1 MKDRFKFR
9 AVLKTDKFTILVET
23 FYILNSCYFIDIN
36 KAEVKFKCKYPDEC
50 FWDFIEEIEK
60 QDYIQ
65 EISID
70 GDLIITK
77 DFTNLVQCTGLK
89 DKFGKLIYEGDI
101 VKEKWFSE
109 DSEQYEECLY
119 VVEFSQEH
127 CAYCLTEVSNGYK
140 NFFVDLEYIPED
152 YEIIGNIYE
161 NPDLLVAWDV
171 NFWT

>member
-1 MKDRFKFR
+1 MQDRFKFR

-36 KAEVKFKCKYPDEC
+36 KAEVEFKCKYPDEC

-65 EISID
+65 EISIE

-89 DKFGKLIYEGDI
+89 DKFDKLIYEKDI
-101 VKEKWFSE
+101 VRDIPTQTVYKVSHKKCAFYLENKEYVGYFHELRQCFSI
-109 DSEQYEECLY
+109 SRL
-119 VVEFSQEH
+119 
-127 CAYCLTEVSNGYK
+127 
-140 NFFVDLEYIPED
+140 
-152 YEIIGNIYE
+152 EIIGNVYE
-161 NPDLLVAWDV
+161 NSELLNEVEND
-171 NFWT
+171 T

>member
-1 MKDRFKFR
+1 MEDNLRTRTWYAPSYGEPEMIYDSNLTYDNYCQGKGSTHHANFEEVLEDKDAKTVSCIGIKDR
-9 AVLKTDKFTILVET
+9 
-23 FYILNSCYFIDIN
+23 NN
-36 KAEVKFKCKYPDEC
+36 
-50 FWDFIEEIEK
+50 
-60 QDYIQ
+60 
-65 EISID
+65 
-70 GDLIITK
+70 
-77 DFTNLVQCTGLK
+77 
-89 DKFGKLIYEGDI
+89 KLIYEGDI

-161 NPDLLVAWDV
+161 NPDLLVA
-171 NFWT
+171 

>member
-1 MKDRFKFR
+1 MQDRFKFR

-36 KAEVKFKCKYPDEC
+36 KAEVEFKCKYPDEC

-65 EISID
+65 EISIE

-89 DKFGKLIYEGDI
+89 DKFGKLIYEKDI
-101 VKEKWFSE
+101 VRDIPTQTVYKVSHKKCAFYLENKEYVGYFHELRQCFSI
-109 DSEQYEECLY
+109 SRL
-119 VVEFSQEH
+119 
-127 CAYCLTEVSNGYK
+127 
-140 NFFVDLEYIPED
+140 
-152 YEIIGNIYE
+152 EIIGNVYE
-161 NPDLLVAWDV
+161 NSELLNEVEND
-171 NFWT
+171 T

>member
-1 MKDRFKFR
+1 MQDRFKFR

-36 KAEVKFKCKYPDEC
+36 KAEVEFKCKYPDEC

-89 DKFGKLIYEGDI
+89 DKNGKLIYEGDI
-101 VKEKWFSE
+101 IKIPNDYGMYGMFAGEAREVYYYEGGFRLKPKWDKTSRGNWLE
-109 DSEQYEECLY
+109 DTND
-119 VVEFSQEH
+119 F
-127 CAYCLTEVSNGYK
+127 EV
-140 NFFVDLEYIPED
+140 
-152 YEIIGNIYE
+152 IGNVF
-161 NPDLLVAWDV
+161 LLYK
-171 NFWT
+171 TIKHITHM

>member
-1 MKDRFKFR
+1 MQDRFKFR

-36 KAEVKFKCKYPDEC
+36 KAEVEFKCKYPDEC

-89 DKFGKLIYEGDI
+89 DKHGKLIYEGNI
-101 VKEKWFSE
+101 AYIACEEENAAIKW
-109 DSEQYEECLY
+109 DSDLARF
-119 VVEFSQEH
+119 VVDFIDENITADFDNYYSQE
-127 CAYCLTEVSNGYK
+127 LEV
-140 NFFVDLEYIPED
+140 
-152 YEIIGNIYE
+152 IGNIYE
-161 NPDLLVAWDV
+161 DEQC
-171 NFWT
+171 

>member
-1 MKDRFKFR
+1 MEDKHRVRFLDIKSKIVVDRDCYMQTAFNYG
-9 AVLKTDKFTILVET
+9 ASVDVPLIYTL
-23 FYILNSCYFIDIN
+23 LSCTN
-36 KAEVKFKCKYPDEC
+36 KYKLLESLGIRDRKE
-50 FWDFIEEIEK
+50 
-60 QDYIQ
+60 
-65 EISID
+65 
-70 GDLIITK
+70 
-77 DFTNLVQCTGLK
+77 
-89 DKFGKLIYEGDI
+89 KLIHVGDI

-161 NPDLLVAWDV
+161 NPDLLVA
-171 NFWT
+171 